1 MANCNHDCEHC
12 EQKGSCSDEIIKS
25 KQNDASN
32 IKRVIGV
39 LSGKG
44 GVGKT
49 NVTINLAISLSK
61 LGYRVVVIDADK
73 VAKELNKPETEYMKE
88 IRKTFG
94 DSFFLSDGNL
104 NRAKMAEEIYT
115 NNNSRE
121 SLNAL
126 TFKFVV
132 DNILE
137 KIKEIKS
144 ENKYIVIDAPLLFEA
159 GLQNFCDYS
168 ISLISDYETKLERI
182 CKRDGISLETA
193 KKRLGIQHDDS
204 YYIGKFKDGKK
215 LTTEEFLLLQ
225 KYNIM

>member
-1 MANCNHDCEHC
+1 M
-12 EQKGSCSDEIIKS
+12 I
-25 KQNDASN
+25 
-32 IKRVIGV
+32 IGV
-39 LSGKG
+39 TGTSGSGKTT
-44 GVGKT
+44 VGS
-49 NVTINLAISLSK
+49 ILAQK
-61 LGYRVVVIDADK
+61 ENVVVIDADK

-204 YYIGKFKDGKK
+204 YYIEKSDFIIENGKNCN
-215 LTTEEFLLLQ
+215 LELEVER
-225 KYNIM
+225 IMNKIEQI

>member
-1 MANCNHDCEHC
+1 M
-12 EQKGSCSDEIIKS
+12 I
-25 KQNDASN
+25 
-32 IKRVIGV
+32 IGV
-39 LSGKG
+39 TGTSGSGKTT
-44 GVGKT
+44 VGS
-49 NVTINLAISLSK
+49 ILAK
-61 LGYRVVVIDADK
+61 KENVVVIDADK

-144 ENKYIVIDAPLLFEA
+144 ENKYIVIDAPLLFES

-204 YYIGKFKDGKK
+204 YYIEKSDFIIENGKNCN
-215 LTTEEFLLLQ
+215 LELEVER
-225 KYNIM
+225 IMNKIEQI

>member
-1 MANCNHDCEHC
+1 M
-12 EQKGSCSDEIIKS
+12 I
-25 KQNDASN
+25 
-32 IKRVIGV
+32 IGV
-39 LSGKG
+39 TGTSGSGKTT
-44 GVGKT
+44 VGS
-49 NVTINLAISLSK
+49 ILAK
-61 LGYRVVVIDADK
+61 KENVVVIDADK

-204 YYIGKFKDGKK
+204 YYIEKSDFIIENGKNCN
-215 LTTEEFLLLQ
+215 LELEVER
-225 KYNIM
+225 IMNKIEQI